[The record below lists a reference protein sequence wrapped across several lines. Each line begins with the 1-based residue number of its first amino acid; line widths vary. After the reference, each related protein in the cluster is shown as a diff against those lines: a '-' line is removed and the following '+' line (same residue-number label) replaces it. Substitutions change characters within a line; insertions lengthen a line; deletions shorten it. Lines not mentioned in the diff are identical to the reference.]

1 MCACVRVASATT
13 DTQHP
18 CKVERGDFSMVP
30 EGLPTNVGYC
40 SGEVSKQ
47 EDGQTYRQTYM
58 QTDRQTAQDWVV
70 ATRNHNTKIYL

>member
-1 MCACVRVASATT
+1 
-13 DTQHP
+13 
-18 CKVERGDFSMVP
+18 MVP